1 MTSLRLNRPLR
12 VCRVRG
18 NDVLRAGFTLIEL
31 LVVIAIIGI
40 LASMLLPALGKAK
53 IRAQTTVCLS
63 NSKQL
68 ALGWT
73 LYANDSNQ
81 NLTRHFY
88 STLADANLTWCTG
101 NMKAN
106 DGSESNPQ
114 FFMDGNLGK
123 LVDNEKVFRCLADRY
138 VHATT
143 QKPLPR
149 TVAMNSWMG
158 GLNPKVSPGTTY
170 NMLAS
175 FYNQNIWKMFLTLDS
190 ITQPANLLLFAD
202 ESPGS
207 IDNADFLMYPPGT
220 VNSGNVP
227 TANHGGATV
236 FSFPDGHV
244 ETKKWTQTQGY
255 TGGIQLQPNTVDTA
269 WINDRS
275 TTQ

>member
-1 MTSLRLNRPLR
+1 MMSYRSPGTLNPR
-12 VCRVRG
+12 
-18 NDVLRAGFTLIEL
+18 RAFTLIEL

-53 IRAQTTVCLS
+53 IRAQTTTCLS

-68 ALGWT
+68 ALAWT

-88 STLADANLTWCTG
+88 STLADTNLTWAAG

-123 LVDNEKVFRCLADRY
+123 LADNEKVFRCLTDRY
-138 VHATT
+138 VHPTT

-149 TVAMNSWMG
+149 TVSMNSWMG
-158 GLNPKVSPGTTY
+158 GLNPKVTPNTTY
-170 NMLAS
+170 NSLTAI
-175 FYNQNIWKMFLTLDS
+175 YNQNIWKMFVTLDS
-190 ITQPANLLLFAD
+190 ITQPANLLLFGD
-202 ESPGS
+202 ESPNS
-207 IDNADFLMYPPGT
+207 IDNGDFLMYPPGT
-220 VNSGNVP
+220 ATSGNVP
-227 TANHGGATV
+227 TANHGGSSV

-244 ETKKWTQTQGY
+244 ETRKWTQTQTY
-255 TGGIQLQPNTVDTA
+255 TGGLQMLPNAVDTA

>member
-114 FFMDGNLGK
+114 FF
-123 LVDNEKVFRCLADRY
+123 
-138 VHATT
+138 
-143 QKPLPR
+143 R
-149 TVAMNSWMG
+149 TVTSASWW
-158 GLNPKVSPGTTY
+158 TTRRY
-170 NMLAS
+170 SVAWPTVM
-175 FYNQNIWKMFLTLDS
+175 S
-190 ITQPANLLLFAD
+190 IPPPRNRCPAL
-202 ESPGS
+202 S
-207 IDNADFLMYPPGT
+207 
-220 VNSGNVP
+220 
-227 TANHGGATV
+227 
-236 FSFPDGHV
+236 
-244 ETKKWTQTQGY
+244 
-255 TGGIQLQPNTVDTA
+255 
-269 WINDRS
+269 R
-275 TTQ
+275 